1 MGTCNGVLSA
11 CALGGYAMESRC
23 HLGQSI
29 VYDTV
34 TNLSWAVDLR
44 THGIVVVIEKVLNDT
59 WPASEQ
65 EGREVPAAVTDV
77 DCVVSHDRSLV

>member
-1 MGTCNGVLSA
+1 MGTCNGVLST

-44 THGIVVVIEKVLNDT
+44 THGILVVIEKVLNDT
-59 WPASEQ
+59 WSASEL
-65 EGREVPAAVTDV
+65 EGREVPAAAAEV
-77 DCVVSHDRSLV
+77 DCVVSREHVLF

>member
-1 MGTCNGVLSA
+1 MGTCNGVLST

-34 TNLSWAVDLR
+34 TNLSWSVDLR
-44 THGIVVVIEKVLNDT
+44 THGIVVVIDKILNDT
-59 WPASEQ
+59 WPASEID
-65 EGREVPAAVTDV
+65 GREVPNAAAEV
-77 DCVVSHDRSLV
+77 DCVVRHDHFL